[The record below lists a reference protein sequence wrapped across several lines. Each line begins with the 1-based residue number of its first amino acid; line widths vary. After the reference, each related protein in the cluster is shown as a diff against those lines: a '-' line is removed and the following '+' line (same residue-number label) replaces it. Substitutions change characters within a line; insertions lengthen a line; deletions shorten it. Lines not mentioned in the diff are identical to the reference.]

1 MQSPIFG
8 DASTPL
14 YLNLFIMIPV
24 LASLVTIVL
33 VVIVTCVCLQ
43 RIKRRPN
50 QPPGPPPGTMDR
62 RSKQYAAAM
71 EGQPQMTSTTAR
83 HAEKA
88 QQAGEYTGLSQRYVE
103 VQPPPLPADHPC
115 ALYPA
120 PCATLPMTEELEA
133 KMARHNVNQEMK
145 TFLAQNRE
153 LPTLPIGSKACM
165 SIKKDHMYESAQ

>member
-1 MQSPIFG
+1 MGSSKHYAKNVDVRDFFREQVHSTVPIPTTPAAGWHLVNTPNISLIYSQSSAG
-8 DASTPL
+8 AWSKKKSTRQRL
-14 YLNLFIMIPV
+14 
-24 LASLVTIVL
+24 IVF
-33 VVIVTCVCLQ
+33 
-43 RIKRRPN
+43 
-50 QPPGPPPGTMDR
+50 
-62 RSKQYAAAM
+62 AAV
-71 EGQPQMTSTTAR
+71 TSTTAR

-145 TFLAQNRE
+145 TFLAQVRHTR
-153 LPTLPIGSKACM
+153 TLK
-165 SIKKDHMYESAQ
+165 

>member
-8 DASTPL
+8 DATTPL

-50 QPPGPPPGTMDR
+50 QVPQMPQGTMDR
-62 RSKQYAAAM
+62 R
-71 EGQPQMTSTTAR
+71 MTSTSAR

-120 PCATLPMTEELEA
+120 PCATLPMTEEVEA

-153 LPTLPIGSKACM
+153 LPTLPIGSKACL
-165 SIKKDHMYESAQ
+165 SIKRDHMYESAQ